1 MPKRM
6 GFSAAR
12 ASLAYIR
19 DNADVLRVLST
30 AAMSYAQT
38 TGNSNNQLVSANV
51 SAADFSIASGST
63 GPVLTIAQKTNHPI
77 DINGQATHVALTRAS
92 STSLLL
98 IANCSVQA
106 LVSGNFVDIPSWTVT
121 SEQSAGTVLSG
132 VTVGA
137 GQQFSTLTAALA
149 ANPAGTTYLVAA
161 GTHTDANLAV
171 KSGDTIIGVAGATAC
186 VFNGG
191 GGTTERHFT
200 SPAVGTSAV
209 TIRGLTITNYVD
221 NPTPNLFT
229 GVFHTR
235 PDRNT
240 TRWTIENCVI
250 NNNRGAGID
259 TSDFMTIT
267 NNVIHSNTLLGIRG
281 GLSAADVWIE
291 GNHIYNNN
299 TDQSSPHGSTAFAS
313 AIKLFRNARV
323 TIKDNNIHENYG
335 FGIWFDFDWHHVVIT
350 GNEIWGQRGVAS
362 DAADST
368 RKGVGIYLE
377 CGLVGG
383 SAKTNSVTNNYLHDG
398 VDGMIIA
405 NSSDLVVANNRIRA
419 TRRPIH
425 LFETDRGTSP
435 VNGALIITS
444 NVAVT
449 ANQIAYPTGQI
460 EAEDRNGFGDWEVQN
475 VLWRNNSYYLATL
488 TNAFRYVDGAGA
500 QNLTPTQ
507 WQARGH
513 DTDSTFTVNGGN
525 LP

>member
-1 MPKRM
+1 M

-12 ASLAYIR
+12 AGLAYLR
-19 DNADVLRVLST
+19 DNADVLRVLTT
-30 AAMSYAQT
+30 AATRYAET
-38 TGNSNNQLVSANV
+38 TTNSGNLLVSAAV
-51 SAADFSIASGST
+51 SAADYSIASGST
-63 GPVLTIAQKTNHPI
+63 GPVLTIGTKRNHRVE
-77 DINGQATHVALTRAS
+77 INGQATHVALVRVSANT
-92 STSLLL
+92 LLL
-98 IANCSVQA
+98 TANCSVQN

-121 SEQSAGTVLSG
+121 NEQSAGQVVTG

-137 GQQFSTLTAALA
+137 GQQFSTLGAAML
-149 ANPAGTTYLVAA
+149 ANPPGTTYLVQA
-161 GTHTDANLAV
+161 GTYFEASLPV
-171 KSGDTIIGVAGATAC
+171 QSGDTIIGVAGATAC
-186 VFNGG
+186 VFD
-191 GGTTERHFT
+191 GTAASTAERHAF
-200 SPAVGTSAV
+200 AGANTSAV
-209 TIRGLTITNYVD
+209 TIRGLTFRNYKD

-235 PDRNT
+235 PDLNT
-240 TRWTIENCVI
+240 VRWTIENCVI
-250 NNNRGAGID
+250 HNNRGAGID
-259 TSDFMTIT
+259 TADFMTIK

-291 GNHIYNNN
+291 GNNIYNNN

-313 AIKLFRNARV
+313 GIKLFRNSRV
-323 TIKDNNIHENYG
+323 TLLNNNIHENYG
-335 FGIWFDFDWHHVVIT
+335 FGFWMDFDWHHVVMV

-377 CGLVGG
+377 TGLVGG
-383 SAKTNSVTNNYLHDG
+383 SAKTNFMTNNYIHDN
-398 VDGMIIA
+398 VDGLIIA

-425 LFETDRGTSP
+425 LFETTRGNSP

-449 ANQIAYPTGQI
+449 ANEIAYPTGQV
-460 EAEDRNGFGDWEVQN
+460 EAEDRNGFGDWENQN
-475 VLWRNNSYYLATL
+475 VLWRNNEYYLATL

-500 QNLTPTQ
+500 QNLTPAQ